1 MLQTIFSGP
10 DDLIIIVV
18 ALVVIFGGTQLPK
31 LARNA
36 GEAVREF
43 RKTKD
48 EVKSPAPPAGAVV
61 PPAAASSPAAAPVG
75 QAAELAPPAPVGE
88 EQVTLRRAELDAL
101 LAAREAS
108 AREEAAKRQQ

>member
-48 EVKSPAPPAGAVV
+48 EVKSPAPPAGAAV
-61 PPAAASSPAAAPVG
+61 PPAASSPAAAPVG
-75 QAAELAPPAPVGE
+75 HAAELAPPAPVAE
-88 EQVTLRRAELDAL
+88 EQVTLKRAELDAL